1 MSKHVNLGRK
11 HAERLRRVAEFLGV
25 SESEVVRRAIDD
37 MAIKFGI
44 I

>member
-25 SESEVVRRAIDD
+25 SESEVVRRAIDE
-37 MAIKFGI
+37 MAGKYEML
-44 I
+44 